1 MTAALQVPPSPAAV
15 RLRRPGWRDT
25 RLLVGLVLV
34 AVSVAVG
41 ASAMSAAGRTVPVF
55 AASEPLV
62 PGEAVDAGALVV
74 REVRLAESTG
84 RYLEADGDL
93 PDGLVAVRTVG
104 EGELVPVSAV
114 ASTGDLGLRPIAIAP
129 DGALSADVVEGST
142 VDLWF
147 VPAASEPGDEADA
160 DEPYELATGLTVA
173 ELTEP
178 AGSFSVGAG
187 VTVHVLV
194 PRADL
199 SGVLAALADEGS
211 VEIVPVPGAS

>member
-1 MTAALQVPPSPAAV
+1 MTTPLQVPPSPAAV

-34 AVSVAVG
+34 AVSVVVG
-41 ASAMSAAGRTVPVF
+41 ASAISAAGRTVPVYV
-55 AASEPLV
+55 ASEPLV
-62 PGEAVDAGALVV
+62 PGEPVDAGALAV
-74 REVRLAESTG
+74 REVRLAESTA

-93 PDGLVAVRTVG
+93 PVGLVAIRTVG
-104 EGELVPVSAV
+104 EGELVPAAAV

-142 VDLWF
+142 IDLWF
-147 VPAASEPGDEADA
+147 VPAVSEAGVEEGAN
-160 DEPYELATGLTVA
+160 EPYELAGGLTVA
-173 ELTEP
+173 EVTEP
-178 AGSFSVGAG
+178 TGSFSVGAG
-187 VTVHVLV
+187 ATVHVLV

>member
-1 MTAALQVPPSPAAV
+1 MTTALPIPSSPAAV
-15 RLRRPGWRDT
+15 RLHRPGWRDT

-34 AVSVAVG
+34 AVSVTVG
-41 ASAMSAAGRTVPVF
+41 ASAISAAGRTVPVY
-55 AASEPLV
+55 AAAEPLV
-62 PGEAVDAGALVV
+62 PGERVDAGALVI
-74 REVRLAESTG
+74 REVRLAESAG

-93 PDGLVAVRTVG
+93 PDGLVAIRTVG
-104 EGELVPVSAV
+104 EGELVPASAV
-114 ASTGDLGLRPIAIAP
+114 AATVDLAMRPVAIAP

-147 VPAASEPGDEADA
+147 VPAASEPGAGTAA
-160 DEPYELATGLTVA
+160 DEPYELASGLTVA
-173 ELTEP
+173 EVTEP

>member
-1 MTAALQVPPSPAAV
+1 MTTALQVPPSPAAV

-34 AVSVAVG
+34 AVSVVVG
-41 ASAMSAAGRTVPVF
+41 ASAISAAGRTVPVYV
-55 AASEPLV
+55 ASEPLV
-62 PGEAVDAGALVV
+62 PGEPVDAGVLVV
-74 REVRLAESTG
+74 REVRLAESTA
-84 RYLEADGDL
+84 RYLEVDGDL
-93 PDGLVAVRTVG
+93 PDGLVATRTVG
-104 EGELVPVSAV
+104 EGELVPAAAV
-114 ASTGDLGLRPIAIAP
+114 ASTGDLGLRPIAIVP

-147 VPAASEPGDEADA
+147 VPVLSETGVEDGA
-160 DEPYELATGLTVA
+160 DEPYELAGGLTVA
-173 ELTEP
+173 EVTE
-178 AGSFSVGAG
+178 ATGSFSVGAG
-187 VTVHVLV
+187 ATVHVLV